1 VNRLAKKA
9 EKEREMARS
18 PEVRIG
24 ELLRERH
31 WRLATAESCT
41 GGLVS
46 HLVTN
51 VPGSSDYFVG
61 GVVAYSNP
69 IKERLLG
76 VPREQLVE
84 HGAVSE
90 EVAISMAEGARRELG
105 AEVGLSVTGIAGPG
119 GGTPSKPVGLTWV
132 AVATPGGTR
141 AQVYAWQGKREE
153 NKRESA
159 LAALWQAVRWLEGGA

>member
-1 VNRLAKKA
+1 MEKA
-9 EKEREMARS
+9 

-24 ELLRERH
+24 ELLRDKG

-69 IKERLLG
+69 TKEHLLG
-76 VPREQLVE
+76 VPEKELSEQ
-84 HGAVSE
+84 GAVSR
-90 EVAISMAEGARRELG
+90 EVAISMAEGARRGLRAEL
-105 AEVGLSVTGIAGPG
+105 GLSVTGIAGPG
-119 GGTPSKPVGLTWV
+119 GGTPDKPVGLTWV
-132 AVATPGGTR
+132 GVATPGGAKAR
-141 AQVYAWQGKREE
+141 AYRWQGDREE
-153 NKRESA
+153 NKRQSA
-159 LAALWQAVRWLEGGA
+159 LAALRQAIELLEEGHG

>member
-1 VNRLAKKA
+1 MEKA
-9 EKEREMARS
+9 

-24 ELLRERH
+24 ELLSDRG

-76 VPREQLVE
+76 VPEKELVE
-84 HGAVSE
+84 QGAVSR
-90 EVAISMAEGARRELG
+90 EVAISMAEGARRSLH
-105 AEVGLSVTGIAGPG
+105 ADVGLSVTGIAGPG
-119 GGTPSKPVGLTWV
+119 GGTSDKPVGLTWV
-132 AVATPGGTR
+132 GVATPGGAQAR
-141 AQVYAWQGKREE
+141 AYRWQGDREE
-153 NKRESA
+153 NKRKSA
-159 LAALWQAVRWLEGGA
+159 LAALRQAIELLEEGHE